1 MQNKQFPVTK
11 YTYTFEDGTTCE
23 MTLAFYALYQLK
35 GKNKDLYDRYNKM
48 MTKASKD
55 EAEELDTITI
65 LYAAYCCANL
75 NEENIMSEEEF
86 MMKCGSDREAVVKAA
101 QALTQPKKQKASV
114 NRS

>member
-23 MTLAFYALYQLK
+23 MTLAFYAIYQLK
-35 GKNKDLYDRYNKM
+35 GKNKELYDRYNKTM
-48 MTKASKD
+48 AKASGD
-55 EAEELDTITI
+55 SAEELDTITI
-65 LYAAYCCANL
+65 LYTAYCCANL

-86 MMKCGSDREAVVKAA
+86 MIKCGSDRIAVSQAA
-101 QALTQPKKQKASV
+101 KALTQPKKTKASV